1 MRLLPGMVML
11 MLVLVI
17 AGSARA
23 TTDVM
28 PFKDEAQEQQFRQLT
43 EQLRCPKCQNNSI
56 ADSNAMIATDM
67 RRRVYDLMQEGKS
80 RQEIIDYMV
89 ARYGNFVTYD
99 PPLTPLTVLLWVLPL
114 ATIVAGG
121 WIIVARTRRRVRI
134 RQDVLADA
142 IPAAGPRAGW
152 GAYVPGVVMALV
164 VAAISYSQTGS
175 YPQVRAWQQATAQTP
190 GLLARALDPQA
201 KPLNEEEMARLAL
214 DPQAKPLNEEEMARL
229 ALGLRTRLQ
238 NDAGNVEGWLMLG
251 RTGMVLGNAG
261 TATGAYANA
270 YRLDPKNRDAALGY
284 AEALT
289 RSSDPEDNRRGGE
302 LLRQLVSRDH
312 TDIRVLSLYAF
323 SAFEQQRF
331 GEAVAA
337 WEMMLKLLPAG
348 DARRAVI
355 ERSIRLA
362 QEK

>member
-1 MRLLPGMVML
+1 M
-11 MLVLVI
+11 
-17 AGSARA
+17 
-23 TTDVM
+23 DVM

-56 ADSNAMIATDM
+56 ADSGSMIATDL
-67 RRRVYDLMQEGKS
+67 RQKVYELIQEGKS
-80 RQEIIDYMV
+80 NKEIVDYMV

-99 PPLTPLTVLLWVLPL
+99 PPLTPLTILLWVLP
-114 ATIVAGG
+114 AAAVGAGG
-121 WIIVARTRRRVRI
+121 WIIFARSRRRVRLK
-134 RQDVLADA
+134 QEEFSDAVPAD
-142 IPAAGPRAGW
+142 GKRAGS
-152 GAYVPGVVMALV
+152 GAYVPGIVIALI
-164 VAAISYSQTGS
+164 VAAISYYQTGS
-175 YPQVRAWQQATAQTP
+175 YGQVKIWRQAAALTP
-190 GLLARALDPQA
+190 VLLERALDPKAQ
-201 KPLNEEEMARLAL
+201 
-214 DPQAKPLNEEEMARL
+214 PLNEEEMARL

-238 NDAGNVEGWLMLG
+238 SDPGNAEGWIMLG
-251 RTGMVLGNAG
+251 RIGMVLGNAG

-270 YRLDPKNRDAALGY
+270 YRLDPKNRDAELGY

-302 LLRQLVSRDH
+302 LLRRLVRSDH

-323 SAFEQQRF
+323 NAFEQGRF

-355 ERSIRLA
+355 ERSIRQALA

>member
-11 MLVLVI
+11 VLVLVI
-17 AGSARA
+17 SGSARA

-114 ATIVAGG
+114 AAIVAGG
-121 WIIVARTRRRVRI
+121 WIIVARTRRRVRL
-134 RQDVLADA
+134 RREPLPAD
-142 IPAAGPRAGW
+142 IPVYGARAGW
-152 GAYVPGVVMALV
+152 GVYVPGAVIALAV
-164 VAAISYSQTGS
+164 GAGSYVLTGS

-190 GLLARALDPQA
+190 GLLAR
-201 KPLNEEEMARLAL
+201 
-214 DPQAKPLNEEEMARL
+214 

-270 YRLDPKNRDAALGY
+270 YRLDPKNRDAAQGY

>member
-17 AGSARA
+17 SGSARA

-114 ATIVAGG
+114 AAIVAGG
-121 WIIVARTRRRVRI
+121 WIIVARTRRRVRL
-134 RQDVLADA
+134 RREPLPADPPVCGA
-142 IPAAGPRAGW
+142 RAGW
-152 GAYVPGVVMALV
+152 GVYVPGVVIALV

-190 GLLARALDPQA
+190 GLLARA
-201 KPLNEEEMARLAL
+201 
-214 DPQAKPLNEEEMARL
+214 LNEEEMARL

-270 YRLDPKNRDAALGY
+270 YRLDPKNSDAALGY

-302 LLRQLVSRDH
+302 LLRRLVSRDH

-337 WEMMLKLLPAG
+337 WEMMLKLLPA
-348 DARRAVI
+348 DDTRRAVI

>member
-17 AGSARA
+17 SGSARA

-114 ATIVAGG
+114 AAIVAGG
-121 WIIVARTRRRVRI
+121 WIIVARTRRRVRL
-134 RQDVLADA
+134 RREPLPADTPVYGA
-142 IPAAGPRAGW
+142 RAGW
-152 GAYVPGVVMALV
+152 GVYVPGAVIALAV
-164 VAAISYSQTGS
+164 GAGSYVLTGS

-190 GLLARALDPQA
+190 G
-201 KPLNEEEMARLAL
+201 
-214 DPQAKPLNEEEMARL
+214 
-229 ALGLRTRLQ
+229 
-238 NDAGNVEGWLMLG
+238 
-251 RTGMVLGNAG
+251 
-261 TATGAYANA
+261 
-270 YRLDPKNRDAALGY
+270 
-284 AEALT
+284 
-289 RSSDPEDNRRGGE
+289 
-302 LLRQLVSRDH
+302 
-312 TDIRVLSLYAF
+312 
-323 SAFEQQRF
+323 
-331 GEAVAA
+331 
-337 WEMMLKLLPAG
+337 
-348 DARRAVI
+348 
-355 ERSIRLA
+355 
-362 QEK
+362 

>member
-1 MRLLPGMVML
+1 MLLVS
-11 MLVLVI
+11 
-17 AGSARA
+17 GSALA
-23 TTDVM
+23 TIDVM

-114 ATIVAGG
+114 AAIVAGG

-142 IPAAGPRAGW
+142 IPAAGPRAGV
-152 GAYVPGVVMALV
+152 GVYLPGVVIALV

-175 YPQVRAWQQATAQTP
+175 YQQVRAWQQATAQ
-190 GLLARALDPQA
+190 
-201 KPLNEEEMARLAL
+201 
-214 DPQAKPLNEEEMARL
+214 PLNEEEMARL

-251 RTGMVLGNAG
+251 RIGMVLGNAG

-270 YRLDPKNRDAALGY
+270 YRLDPKNSDAALGY

-302 LLRQLVSRDH
+302 LLRRLVRSDH

-323 SAFEQQRF
+323 NAFEQGRF

-337 WEMMLKLLPAG
+337 WEMMLKLLPAA
-348 DARRAVI
+348 DPRRAVI
-355 ERSIRLA
+355 ERSIRQALA

>member
-11 MLVLVI
+11 MLALVI

-114 ATIVAGG
+114 AAIVAGG

-142 IPAAGPRAGW
+142 IPAAGPRAGV
-152 GAYVPGVVMALV
+152 GVYLPGVVIALV

-175 YPQVRAWQQATAQTP
+175 YQQVRAWQQATAQTP
-190 GLLARALDPQA
+190 
-201 KPLNEEEMARLAL
+201 
-214 DPQAKPLNEEEMARL
+214 
-229 ALGLRTRLQ
+229 
-238 NDAGNVEGWLMLG
+238 
-251 RTGMVLGNAG
+251 
-261 TATGAYANA
+261 
-270 YRLDPKNRDAALGY
+270 
-284 AEALT
+284 
-289 RSSDPEDNRRGGE
+289 
-302 LLRQLVSRDH
+302 
-312 TDIRVLSLYAF
+312 
-323 SAFEQQRF
+323 
-331 GEAVAA
+331 
-337 WEMMLKLLPAG
+337 
-348 DARRAVI
+348 
-355 ERSIRLA
+355 
-362 QEK
+362 

>member
-11 MLVLVI
+11 MLALVI

-114 ATIVAGG
+114 AAIVAGG
-121 WIIVARTRRRVRI
+121 WIIVARTRRRVRL
-134 RQDVLADA
+134 RREPLPADTPVCGA
-142 IPAAGPRAGW
+142 RAGW
-152 GAYVPGVVMALV
+152 GVYVPGAVIALAV
-164 VAAISYSQTGS
+164 GAGSYALTGS
-175 YPQVRAWQQATAQTP
+175 YQQVRAWQQATAQTP
-190 GLLARALDPQA
+190 GLLAR
-201 KPLNEEEMARLAL
+201 
-214 DPQAKPLNEEEMARL
+214 

>member
-17 AGSARA
+17 SGSARA

-114 ATIVAGG
+114 AAIVAGG
-121 WIIVARTRRRVRI
+121 WIIVARTRRRVRL
-134 RQDVLADA
+134 RREPLPADTPVCGA
-142 IPAAGPRAGW
+142 RAGW
-152 GAYVPGVVMALV
+152 GVYVPGAVIALAV
-164 VAAISYSQTGS
+164 GAGSYALTGS
-175 YPQVRAWQQATAQTP
+175 YQQVRAWQQATAQTP
-190 GLLARALDPQA
+190 GLLAR
-201 KPLNEEEMARLAL
+201 
-214 DPQAKPLNEEEMARL
+214 

-270 YRLDPKNRDAALGY
+270 YRLAPKNSDAALGY

-323 SAFEQQRF
+323 NAFEQRRF

>member
-114 ATIVAGG
+114 AAIVAGG

-142 IPAAGPRAGW
+142 IPAAGPRAGV
-152 GAYVPGVVMALV
+152 GVYLPGVVMALV

-175 YPQVRAWQQATAQTP
+175 YQQVRAWQQATAQTP
-190 GLLARALDPQA
+190 GLLARA
-201 KPLNEEEMARLAL
+201 
-214 DPQAKPLNEEEMARL
+214 LNEEEMARL

-251 RTGMVLGNAG
+251 RTGMILGNAG

-270 YRLDPKNRDAALGY
+270 YRLDPKNSDAALGY

-302 LLRQLVSRDH
+302 LLRRLVSRDH

-331 GEAVAA
+331 DEAVAA

>member
-1 MRLLPGMVML
+1 
-11 MLVLVI
+11 
-17 AGSARA
+17 RA

-114 ATIVAGG
+114 AAIVAGG
-121 WIIVARTRRRVRI
+121 WIIVARTRRRVRL
-134 RQDVLADA
+134 RREPLPADTPVCGA
-142 IPAAGPRAGW
+142 RAGW
-152 GAYVPGVVMALV
+152 GVYVPGAVIALV

-175 YPQVRAWQQATAQTP
+175 YQQVRAWQQATAQTP

-201 KPLNEEEMARLAL
+201 
-214 DPQAKPLNEEEMARL
+214 QPLNEEEMARL

-251 RTGMVLGNAG
+251 RIGMVLGNAG

-270 YRLDPKNRDAALGY
+270 CRLDPKNRDAALGY

-302 LLRQLVSRDH
+302 L
-312 TDIRVLSLYAF
+312 
-323 SAFEQQRF
+323 
-331 GEAVAA
+331 
-337 WEMMLKLLPAG
+337 
-348 DARRAVI
+348 
-355 ERSIRLA
+355 
-362 QEK
+362 

>member
-1 MRLLPGMVML
+1 
-11 MLVLVI
+11 
-17 AGSARA
+17 
-23 TTDVM
+23 
-28 PFKDEAQEQQFRQLT
+28 
-43 EQLRCPKCQNNSI
+43 
-56 ADSNAMIATDM
+56 
-67 RRRVYDLMQEGKS
+67 
-80 RQEIIDYMV
+80 
-89 ARYGNFVTYD
+89 
-99 PPLTPLTVLLWVLPL
+99 TPLTVLLWVLPL
-114 ATIVAGG
+114 AAIVAGG
-121 WIIVARTRRRVRI
+121 WIIVARTRRRVRL
-134 RQDVLADA
+134 RREPLPADTPVCGA
-142 IPAAGPRAGW
+142 RAGW
-152 GAYVPGVVMALV
+152 GVYVPGAVIALAV
-164 VAAISYSQTGS
+164 GAGSYALTGS
-175 YPQVRAWQQATAQTP
+175 YQQVRVWQQATAQTP

-201 KPLNEEEMARLAL
+201 
-214 DPQAKPLNEEEMARL
+214 QPLNEEEMARL

>member
-11 MLVLVI
+11 MLALVI

-114 ATIVAGG
+114 AAIVAGG
-121 WIIVARTRRRVRI
+121 WIIVARTRRRVRL
-134 RQDVLADA
+134 RREPLPADTPVCGA
-142 IPAAGPRAGW
+142 RAGW
-152 GAYVPGVVMALV
+152 GVYVPGAVIALV

-175 YPQVRAWQQATAQTP
+175 YQQVRAWQQATAQTP
-190 GLLARALDPQA
+190 GLLAR
-201 KPLNEEEMARLAL
+201 
-214 DPQAKPLNEEEMARL
+214 

-251 RTGMVLGNAG
+251 RIGMVLGNVG

-270 YRLDPKNRDAALGY
+270 CRLDPKNSDAALGY

-302 LLRQLVSRDH
+302 LLRRLVSRDH

-331 GEAVAA
+331 DEAVAA

>member
-1 MRLLPGMVML
+1 MRFLLGAL
-11 MLVLVI
+11 MLLVS
-17 AGSARA
+17 GSALA
-23 TTDVM
+23 TIDVM

-56 ADSNAMIATDM
+56 ADSGSMIATDL
-67 RRRVYDLMQEGKS
+67 RQKVYELIQEGKS
-80 RQEIIDYMV
+80 NKEIVDYMV

-99 PPLTPLTVLLWVLPL
+99 PPLTPLTILLWVLP
-114 ATIVAGG
+114 AAAVGAGG
-121 WIIVARTRRRVRI
+121 WIIFARSRRRVRLK
-134 RQDVLADA
+134 QEEFSDAVPAD
-142 IPAAGPRAGW
+142 GKRAGS
-152 GAYVPGVVMALV
+152 GAYVPGIVIALI
-164 VAAISYSQTGS
+164 VAAISYYQTGS
-175 YPQVRAWQQATAQTP
+175 YGQVKIWRQATALTSV
-190 GLLARALDPQA
+190 LLERALDPKAQ
-201 KPLNEEEMARLAL
+201 
-214 DPQAKPLNEEEMARL
+214 PLNEEEMARL

-238 NDAGNVEGWLMLG
+238 SDPGNAEGWIMLG
-251 RTGMVLGNAG
+251 RIGMVLGNAG

-270 YRLDPKNRDAALGY
+270 YRLDPKNSDAALGY

-302 LLRQLVSRDH
+302 LLRRLVRSDH

-323 SAFEQQRF
+323 NAFEQQRF

>member
-1 MRLLPGMVML
+1 MRFLLGAL
-11 MLVLVI
+11 MLLVS
-17 AGSARA
+17 GSALA
-23 TTDVM
+23 TIDVM

-56 ADSNAMIATDM
+56 ADSGSMIATDL
-67 RRRVYDLMQEGKS
+67 RQKVYELIQEGKS
-80 RQEIIDYMV
+80 NKEIVDYMV

-99 PPLTPLTVLLWVLPL
+99 PPLTPLTILLWVLP
-114 ATIVAGG
+114 AAAVGAGG
-121 WIIVARTRRRVRI
+121 WIIFARSRRRVRLK
-134 RQDVLADA
+134 QEEFSDAVPAD
-142 IPAAGPRAGW
+142 GKRAGS
-152 GAYVPGVVMALV
+152 GAYVPGIVIALI
-164 VAAISYSQTGS
+164 VAAISYYQTGS
-175 YPQVRAWQQATAQTP
+175 YGQVKIWRQATALTP
-190 GLLARALDPQA
+190 VLLERALDPKAQ
-201 KPLNEEEMARLAL
+201 
-214 DPQAKPLNEEEMARL
+214 PLNEEEMARL

-238 NDAGNVEGWLMLG
+238 SDPGNAEGWIMLG
-251 RTGMVLGNAG
+251 RIGMVLGNAG

-302 LLRQLVSRDH
+302 LLRRLVRSDH

-323 SAFEQQRF
+323 NAFEQGRF

-337 WEMMLKLLPAG
+337 WGMMLKLLPAA
-348 DARRAVI
+348 DPRRAVI
-355 ERSIRLA
+355 ERSIRQALA

>member
-17 AGSARA
+17 SGSARA

-114 ATIVAGG
+114 AAIVAGG
-121 WIIVARTRRRVRI
+121 WIIVA
-134 RQDVLADA
+134 
-142 IPAAGPRAGW
+142 
-152 GAYVPGVVMALV
+152 
-164 VAAISYSQTGS
+164 
-175 YPQVRAWQQATAQTP
+175 
-190 GLLARALDPQA
+190 
-201 KPLNEEEMARLAL
+201 
-214 DPQAKPLNEEEMARL
+214 
-229 ALGLRTRLQ
+229 RTRLQ

-337 WEMMLKLLPAG
+337 WEMMLKLLPA
-348 DARRAVI
+348 DDTRRAVI